1 MTTRYKTWHTGTP
14 TVEETIQQWERFI
27 RMQIRRI
34 YLSRVNDE
42 DRREAYQEVCLRL
55 TMMPED
61 KRRFNSYVSITI
73 VNTLR
78 THLKSLLN
86 NGIPLEQMP
95 EQTDEEGNVD
105 VVEFAA
111 PSDNPDERIAL
122 RQITKGMRPEHKRV
136 FRLII
141 EGYTYD
147 EIAAMFNRSKQ
158 WVRYIVE
165 TNRLRAVRRKRA
177 VTQ

>member
-1 MTTRYKTWHTGTP
+1 MPRSFLKPKT
-14 TVEETIQQWERFI
+14 
-27 RMQIRRI
+27 
-34 YLSRVNDE
+34 
-42 DRREAYQEVCLRL
+42 LRSN
-55 TMMPED
+55 

-78 THLKSLLN
+78 THLKTLLN

-95 EQTDEEGNVD
+95 EQTDEEGNTEP
-105 VVEFAA
+105 VEFAA

-147 EIAAMFNRSKQ
+147 EIAAMFSRSKQ
-158 WVRYIVE
+158 WVRCIVE
-165 TNRLRAVRRKRA
+165 TNRLRAGRRKLA
-177 VTQ
+177 TSN